1 MKRKI
6 IAMITAIA
14 AASAMFTVYAAAPSD
29 KLVEQGILSGYED
42 GELHLERTLTRAEFT
57 KIFCDAFLTENTAK
71 TNKFSDVDGHWAK
84 DYIGKAVAAGV
95 IAGFEDGTFKP
106 DETVTYEQAVK
117 MIVAYLESDSYSA
130 EKKYPEGYIGAALDM
145 GISDGVTKLIGET
158 ITRED
163 VVYLVDN
170 ALTKIE
176 EEKKAEEEEDEY
188 WNSFTSSYV
197 TASGGG

>member
-6 IAMITAIA
+6 VAIITAVA
-14 AASAMFTVYAAAPSD
+14 AASAMFTAYAAAPSER
-29 KLVEQGILSGYED
+29 LVEQGILSGFED

-57 KIFCDAFLTENTAK
+57 KIFCDAFLK
-71 TNKFSDVDGHWAK
+71 DDKDIK
-84 DYIGKAVAAGV
+84 DYKSPSFPDIASHWGADYIEKAVAAG
-95 IAGFEDGTFKP
+95 IINGFDDGTFKP
-106 DETVTYEQAVK
+106 DETVTYEHAIK
-117 MIVAYLESDSYSA
+117 MIVAYLEKDSYYA
-130 EKKYPEGYIGAALDM
+130 ERSYPEGYIGAALDM

-176 EEKKAEEEEDEY
+176 ADKQAEDEEDAY
-188 WNSFTSSYV
+188 
-197 TASGGG
+197 